1 MKKLLILAAM
11 ASAALVSCVKNEPAP
26 SVTDR
31 QEITFAPPVVG
42 VTTKGDIDLPTA
54 YPNTESFGVFARYYT
69 DKYTSYNAGAVYMD
83 NVKVS
88 PTTSNSLTSWA
99 ADGYYWPKNNGTL
112 TFAAYSPYSIH
123 SGTAD
128 GTTSVTHTEKGIQI
142 SNYTVKADAANVD
155 VLFSERAYDKSASS
169 EGDDNGD
176 ATDSYYGVDI
186 RFKHALAAIAFKAK
200 AHEALVP
207 GNTGVN
213 YTFKITKIEL
223 LNVNS
228 VGTFNQG
235 LTEKTADAAENPSTP
250 AATNSD
256 WNSSTPIIYVAY
268 ENTDEG
274 LLVGWD
280 STKSE
285 NTGTVST
292 VTEATGKKYANLIL
306 LPQTL
311 SHNGENGAADTEVK
325 VKVTYDFKHSEMS
338 SDAEYIKD
346 NTAEASLVL
355 DQTNKTDNWLRGKRY
370 VYTLTLSLDKIELEP
385 VMEDWVD
392 FDADSSTADV
402 TDPIDVT
409 VPDQAS

>member
-42 VTTKGDIDLPTA
+42 VTTKVDIELPTV
-54 YPNTESFGVFARYYT
+54 YPNTETFGVFARYYT
-69 DKYTSYNAGAVYMD
+69 DKYTLHNAGAVYMD
-83 NVKVS
+83 NVEVS
-88 PTTSNSLTSWA
+88 PTTNNDITAWA

-112 TFAAYSPYSIH
+112 TFAAYSPYSIYQ
-123 SGTAD
+123 GTD
-128 GTTSVTHTEKGIQI
+128 GTSVTHTENGIQI
-142 SNYTVKADAANVD
+142 SNYTVKAEAADVD

-169 EGDDNGD
+169 EDDDAED

-186 RFKHALAAIAFKAK
+186 QFQHALAAIAFKAK
-200 AHEALVP
+200 AHDDLVP
-207 GNTGVN
+207 GSTGVN

-235 LTEKTADAAENPSTP
+235 LIEAADNADNADNPSTP
-250 AATNSD
+250 VATNSD
-256 WNSSTPIIYVAY
+256 WNSSTPITYVAY
-268 ENTDEG
+268 ENTDDG
-274 LLVGWD
+274 LLVGWN
-280 STKSE
+280 SAESK
-285 NTGTVST
+285 NTGIVST
-292 VTEATGKKYANLIL
+292 ITEATGKKYANLIL

-311 SHNGENGAADTEVK
+311 FHKGENGPEGTEVK
-325 VKVTYDFKHSEMS
+325 VKVTYNFKHSKMS
-338 SDAEYIKD
+338 TDAEFIKD

-392 FDADSSTADV
+392 FDSVSSTADV
-402 TDPIDVT
+402 TEPIDVT